1 MALNVMIVG
10 AESAAVQVL
19 RGAVAEG
26 HRVVA
31 VLAEPSTGAGLARV
45 AEELGLPVDDARRVK
60 DPAFGAW
67 IAERG
72 IDLLL
77 NIHSLSIAKAEVVS
91 APTIGSFNLHPGPLP
106 AYAGLNVV
114 TWAIAN
120 GETSHGVTLHWM
132 VPGID
137 MGDIAYD
144 ARFPISDD
152 DTGLSVFTECI
163 RVGVPLV
170 SELLQTA
177 AEDPAAI
184 PSRPHVGERRLY
196 LRADVPDDGSVELE
210 PPRAPR
216 PRPHPRQRLRAVP
229 VAVRTP
235 RVAPRLGGGGPRRVL
250 ADPAGPRRRAP
261 GHGRAGRRR
270 RCHDRRRRR
279 VGLRSQRR
287 DRRAAGARDGGP
299 PRGRSSRVT
308 RRAGP
313 PRRRRPGARPSI
325 RRRPSGRAA
334 RRTRRPSPCSGAR
347 PRRRSAAGR
356 SGRPTPGPA
365 RAAASGARG
374 GSCAAPA
381 CRRGRG

>member
-1 MALNVMIVG
+1 MRGSGRRLRVTGSNAVREAVVALNVMIVG

-31 VLAEPSTGAGLARV
+31 VLAEPTTGAGLARV

-77 NIHSLSIAKAEVVS
+77 NVHSLSIAKAEVVS
-91 APTIGSFNLHPGPLP
+91 APRIGSFNLHPGPLP

-152 DTGLSVFTECI
+152 DTGLSVFSECI

-170 SELLQTA
+170 FELLRQA

-196 LRADVPDDGSVELE
+196 LRADVPDDGWIDWSRPARHVHDLI
-210 PPRAPR
+210 RASDF
-216 PRPHPRQRLRAVP
+216 
-229 VAVRTP
+229 
-235 RVAPRLGGGGPRRVL
+235 GPF
-250 ADPAGPRRRAP
+250 
-261 GHGRAGRRR
+261 
-270 RCHDRRRRR
+270 
-279 VGLRSQRR
+279 
-287 DRRAAGARDGGP
+287 
-299 PRGRSSRVT
+299 
-308 RRAGP
+308 
-313 PRRRRPGARPSI
+313 
-325 RRRPSGRAA
+325 
-334 RRTRRPSPCSGAR
+334 PSPCGHPLSLL
-347 PRRRSAAGR
+347 
-356 SGRPTPGPA
+356 
-365 RAAASGARG
+365 
-374 GSCAAPA
+374 GSSEVGLVGSSLT
-381 CRRGRG
+381 RRGRGDAPPGTVGPAAGGAATIAAGDEWVSVRSVVVDGRRERAPEVLSEGARLAARDGHPQPRPEGADGAHR